1 MSNTETTFATII
13 IGIKHNIAS
22 AVRTII
28 STTGTVNT
36 LMCRFEF
43 RTTDWVNRIKKVVF
57 QNLRDHLEDSEK
69 NKYVFP
75 LDENNECFI
84 PAEILSNEG
93 VFLIGVFG
101 TNTDGSRLVT
111 NMIPFKC
118 EQGCYGAGVAPAPI
132 TPSEYDELIQLIN
145 KKQNKLIAGNGIT
158 IDENNII
165 SSSYDDAEIK
175 HLIAENK
182 NAITT
187 LSESVNNKIDQAI
200 SDIVDGAPEDLNTLK
215 EIADWINSDVDGAAK
230 MANDIADLS
239 ERIGTIDSDIIE
251 NLSKEISSNKSAI
264 QILNGDGDGSV
275 SKAVADA
282 KSELQANID
291 GKVDKV
297 AGKGLS
303 TNDYTTKEK
312 TKLAGI
318 ADGAQVNVIEAIT
331 LNGASSALAVNNKT
345 VNICI
350 PTGALASKSKVAESD
365 LTTDLATKINGKLDT
380 SAVTGDLLTHNAAE
394 FATADHNHD
403 AVYSKLDHN
412 HKIEDLEQ
420 ADYIVFDCGTVSSV
434 I

>member
-13 IGIKHNIAS
+13 IGIKHNVAS
-22 AVRTII
+22 AVRTIT

-93 VFLIGVFG
+93 EFLIGVFG

-145 KKQNKLIAGNGIT
+145 QKQNKLIAGNGIT

-187 LSESVNNKIDQAI
+187 LSESVNNKIDQVI
-200 SDIVDGAPEDLNTLK
+200 SDIVDGAPEDLNTFK

-230 MANDIADLS
+230 MANDIADLR

-251 NLSKEISSNKSAI
+251 NLSKEIDSNKTAI
-264 QILNGDGDGSV
+264 QVLNGDGDGSV
-275 SKAVADA
+275 AKAISDTKNDLESKI
-282 KSELQANID
+282 KN
-291 GKVDKV
+291 KVDKV
-297 AGKGLS
+297 NGKGLS
-303 TNDYTTKEK
+303 TNDYTTEEK
-312 TKLAGI
+312 NKLENI
-318 ADGAQVNVIEAIT
+318 AENAQVNTIESVSV
-331 LNGASSALAVNNKT
+331 NGVALSVNNKS
-345 VNICI
+345 VNISV
-350 PTGALASKSKVAESD
+350 PTGALSSKDKVTEED
-365 LTTDLATKINGKLDT
+365 LTSDILAKINGKLDA
-380 SAVTGDLLTHNAAE
+380 SDVTGDMLTHNASE
-394 FATADHNHD
+394 FAAADHNHNS
-403 AVYSKLDHN
+403 VYARIDHSHN
-412 HKIEDLEQ
+412 IEALEQ
-420 ADYIVFDCGTVSSV
+420 TDYIILNCGTASTVL
-434 I
+434 

>member
-13 IGIKHNIAS
+13 IGIKHNVAS
-22 AVRTII
+22 AVRTIV

-93 VFLIGVFG
+93 EFLIGVFG

-187 LSESVNNKIDQAI
+187 LSESVNNKIDQVI
-200 SDIVDGAPEDLNTLK
+200 SDIVDGAPEDLNTFK
-215 EIADWINSDVDGAAK
+215 QIADWINSDVDGAAK
-230 MANDIADLS
+230 MANDIADLR

-251 NLSKEISSNKSAI
+251 NLSKEIDSNKTAI
-264 QILNGDGDGSV
+264 QVLNGDGDGSV
-275 SKAVADA
+275 AKAISDTKNDLESKI
-282 KSELQANID
+282 KN
-291 GKVDKV
+291 KVDKV
-297 AGKGLS
+297 NGKGLS
-303 TNDYTTKEK
+303 TNDYTTEEK
-312 TKLAGI
+312 NKLENI
-318 ADGAQVNVIEAIT
+318 AENAQVNTIESVSV
-331 LNGASSALAVNNKT
+331 NGVALSVNNKS
-345 VNICI
+345 VNISV
-350 PTGALASKSKVAESD
+350 PTGALSSKDKVTEEDLMSD
-365 LTTDLATKINGKLDT
+365 VLAKINGKLDA
-380 SAVTGDLLTHNAAE
+380 SDVTGDMLTHNASE
-394 FATADHNHD
+394 FAAADHNHNS
-403 AVYSKLDHN
+403 VYARIDHSHN
-412 HKIEDLEQ
+412 IEALEQ
-420 ADYIVFDCGTVSSV
+420 TDYIILNGGTASTVL
-434 I
+434 

>member
-13 IGIKHNIAS
+13 IGIKHNVAS

-84 PAEILSNEG
+84 PAEILSNKGE
-93 VFLIGVFG
+93 FLIGVFG

-118 EQGCYGAGVAPAPI
+118 EQGCYGAGAAPTPI
-132 TPSEYDELIQLIN
+132 TPSEYDELMQLIN
-145 KKQNKLIAGNGIT
+145 KKQNQLIAGNGIT

-275 SKAVADA
+275 SKAVAGA

-420 ADYIVFDCGTVSSV
+420 ADYIVFDCGTASSV

>member
-13 IGIKHNIAS
+13 IGIKHNVAS

-57 QNLRDHLEDSEK
+57 QNLRDHLEDIEK
-69 NKYVFP
+69 NKYVFL

-93 VFLIGVFG
+93 EFLIGVFG

-145 KKQNKLIAGNGIT
+145 QKQNKLIAGNGIT

-187 LSESVNNKIDQAI
+187 LSESVNNKIDQVI
-200 SDIVDGAPEDLNTLK
+200 SDIVDGAPEDLNTFK

-230 MANDIADLS
+230 MANDIADLR

-251 NLSKEISSNKSAI
+251 NLSKEIDSNKTAI
-264 QILNGDGDGSV
+264 QVLNGDGDGSV
-275 SKAVADA
+275 AKAISDTKNDLESKI
-282 KSELQANID
+282 KN
-291 GKVDKV
+291 KVDKV
-297 AGKGLS
+297 NGKGLS
-303 TNDYTTKEK
+303 TNDYTTEEK
-312 TKLAGI
+312 NKLENI
-318 ADGAQVNVIEAIT
+318 AENAQVNTIESVSV
-331 LNGASSALAVNNKT
+331 NGVALSVNNKS
-345 VNICI
+345 VNISV
-350 PTGALASKSKVAESD
+350 PTGALSSKDKVTEEDLMSD
-365 LTTDLATKINGKLDT
+365 VLAKINGKLDA
-380 SAVTGDLLTHNAAE
+380 SDVTGDMLTHNASE
-394 FATADHNHD
+394 FAAADHNHNS
-403 AVYSKLDHN
+403 VYARIDHSHN
-412 HKIEDLEQ
+412 IEALEQ
-420 ADYIVFDCGTVSSV
+420 TDYIILNGGTASTVL
-434 I
+434 

>member
-13 IGIKHNIAS
+13 IGIKHNVAS
-22 AVRTII
+22 AVRTIT

-93 VFLIGVFG
+93 EFLIGVFG

-145 KKQNKLIAGNGIT
+145 QKQNKLIAGNGIT

-200 SDIVDGAPEDLNTLK
+200 SDIVDGAPEDLNTFK

-230 MANDIADLS
+230 MANDIADLR

-251 NLSKEISSNKSAI
+251 NLSKEIDSNKTAI
-264 QILNGDGDGSV
+264 QVLNGDGDGSV
-275 SKAVADA
+275 AKAISDTKNDLESKI
-282 KSELQANID
+282 KN
-291 GKVDKV
+291 KVDKV
-297 AGKGLS
+297 NGKGLS
-303 TNDYTTKEK
+303 TNDYTTEEK
-312 TKLAGI
+312 NKLENI
-318 ADGAQVNVIEAIT
+318 AENAQVNTIESVSV
-331 LNGASSALAVNNKT
+331 NGVALSVNNKS
-345 VNICI
+345 VNISV
-350 PTGALASKSKVAESD
+350 PTGALSSKDKVTEED
-365 LTTDLATKINGKLDT
+365 LTSDILAKINGKLDA
-380 SAVTGDLLTHNAAE
+380 SDVTGDMLTHNASE
-394 FATADHNHD
+394 FAAADHNHNS
-403 AVYSKLDHN
+403 VYARIDHSHN
-412 HKIEDLEQ
+412 IEALEQ
-420 ADYIVFDCGTVSSV
+420 TDYIILNGGTASTVL
-434 I
+434 

>member
-13 IGIKHNIAS
+13 IGIKHNVAS
-22 AVRTII
+22 AVRTIT

-93 VFLIGVFG
+93 EFLIGVFG

-145 KKQNKLIAGNGIT
+145 QKQNKLIAGNGIT

-175 HLIAENK
+175 HLITENK

-187 LSESVNNKIDQAI
+187 LSESVNNK
-200 SDIVDGAPEDLNTLK
+200 
-215 EIADWINSDVDGAAK
+215 
-230 MANDIADLS
+230 
-239 ERIGTIDSDIIE
+239 
-251 NLSKEISSNKSAI
+251 
-264 QILNGDGDGSV
+264 
-275 SKAVADA
+275 
-282 KSELQANID
+282 
-291 GKVDKV
+291 VDKV
-297 AGKGLS
+297 NGKGLS
-303 TNDYTTKEK
+303 TNDYTTEEK
-312 TKLAGI
+312 NKLENI
-318 ADGAQVNVIEAIT
+318 AENAQVNTIESVSV
-331 LNGASSALAVNNKT
+331 NGVALSVNNKS
-345 VNICI
+345 VNISV
-350 PTGALASKSKVAESD
+350 PTGALSSKDKVTEED
-365 LTTDLATKINGKLDT
+365 LTSDILAKINGKLDA
-380 SAVTGDLLTHNAAE
+380 SDVTGDMLTHNASE
-394 FATADHNHD
+394 FAAADHNHNS
-403 AVYSKLDHN
+403 VYARIDHSHN
-412 HKIEDLEQ
+412 IEALEQ
-420 ADYIVFDCGTVSSV
+420 TDYIILNGGTASTVL
-434 I
+434 

>member
-13 IGIKHNIAS
+13 IGIKHNVAS

-84 PAEILSNEG
+84 PAEILSNKGE
-93 VFLIGVFG
+93 FLIGVFG

-118 EQGCYGAGVAPAPI
+118 EQGCYGTGVAPTPI
-132 TPSEYDELIQLIN
+132 TPSEYDELMQLIN
-145 KKQNKLIAGNGIT
+145 KKQNQLIAGNGIT

-187 LSESVNNKIDQAI
+187 LSESINNKIDQAI
-200 SDIVDGAPEDLNTLK
+200 SDIVDGAPEDLNTFK
-215 EIADWINSDVDGAAK
+215 EIADWINNDVDGAAK
-230 MANDIADLS
+230 MENDIADLR
-239 ERIGTIDSDIIE
+239 ERIGTIDSNIIE
-251 NLSKEISSNKSAI
+251 NLSKEIESNKTAI
-264 QILNGDGDGSV
+264 QVLNGDGDGSV
-275 SKAVADA
+275 AKAISDTKNDLESKI
-282 KSELQANID
+282 KN
-291 GKVDKV
+291 KVDKV
-297 AGKGLS
+297 NGKGLS
-303 TNDYTTKEK
+303 TNDYTTEEK
-312 TKLAGI
+312 NKLENI
-318 ADGAQVNVIEAIT
+318 AENAQVNTIESVSV
-331 LNGASSALAVNNKT
+331 NGVALSVNNKS
-345 VNICI
+345 VNISV
-350 PTGALASKSKVAESD
+350 PTGALSSKDKVTEED
-365 LTTDLATKINGKLDT
+365 LTSDVLAKINGKLDV
-380 SAVTGDLLTHNAAE
+380 SDVTGDMLTHNASE
-394 FATADHNHD
+394 FAAADHNHNS
-403 AVYSKLDHN
+403 VYARIDHSHN
-412 HKIEDLEQ
+412 IEALKQ
-420 ADYIVFDCGTVSSV
+420 TGYIILNGGTASTVL
-434 I
+434 

>member
-13 IGIKHNIAS
+13 IGIKHNVAS

-84 PAEILSNEG
+84 PAEILSNKGE
-93 VFLIGVFG
+93 FLIGVFG

-145 KKQNKLIAGNGIT
+145 QKQNKLIAGNGIT

-230 MANDIADLS
+230 MANDIADLR
-239 ERIGTIDSDIIE
+239 EKIGTIDSDIIE
-251 NLSKEISSNKSAI
+251 NLSKEIDSNKTAI
-264 QILNGDGDGSV
+264 QVLNGDGDGSV
-275 SKAVADA
+275 AKAISDTKNDLESKI
-282 KSELQANID
+282 KN
-291 GKVDKV
+291 KVDKV
-297 AGKGLS
+297 NGKGLS
-303 TNDYTTKEK
+303 TNDYTTEEK
-312 TKLAGI
+312 NKLENI
-318 ADGAQVNVIEAIT
+318 AENAQVNTIESVSV
-331 LNGASSALAVNNKT
+331 NGVALSVNNKS
-345 VNICI
+345 VNISV
-350 PTGALASKSKVAESD
+350 PTGALSSKDKVTEED
-365 LTTDLATKINGKLDT
+365 LTSDVLAKINGKLDA
-380 SAVTGDLLTHNAAE
+380 SDVTGDMLTHNASE
-394 FATADHNHD
+394 FAAADHNHNS
-403 AVYSKLDHN
+403 VYARIDHSHN
-412 HKIEDLEQ
+412 IEALKQ
-420 ADYIVFDCGTVSSV
+420 TDYIILNGGTASTVL
-434 I
+434 

>member
-13 IGIKHNIAS
+13 IGIKHNVAS
-22 AVRTII
+22 AVRTIT

-84 PAEILSNEG
+84 PAEILFNEG
-93 VFLIGVFG
+93 EFLIGVFG

-145 KKQNKLIAGNGIT
+145 QKQNKLIAGNGIT

-187 LSESVNNKIDQAI
+187 LSESVNNKIDQVI
-200 SDIVDGAPEDLNTLK
+200 SDIVDGAPEDLNTFK

-230 MANDIADLS
+230 MANDIADLR

-251 NLSKEISSNKSAI
+251 NLSKEIDSNKTAI
-264 QILNGDGDGSV
+264 QVLNGDGDGSV
-275 SKAVADA
+275 AKAISDTKNDLESKI
-282 KSELQANID
+282 KN
-291 GKVDKV
+291 KVDKV
-297 AGKGLS
+297 NGKGLS
-303 TNDYTTKEK
+303 TNDYTTEEK
-312 TKLAGI
+312 NKLENI
-318 ADGAQVNVIEAIT
+318 AENAQVNTIESVSV
-331 LNGASSALAVNNKT
+331 NGVALSVNNKS
-345 VNICI
+345 VNISV
-350 PTGALASKSKVAESD
+350 PTGALSSKDKVTEED
-365 LTTDLATKINGKLDT
+365 LTSDILAKINGKLDA
-380 SAVTGDLLTHNAAE
+380 SDVTGDMLTHNASE
-394 FATADHNHD
+394 FAAADHNHNS
-403 AVYSKLDHN
+403 VYARIDHSHN
-412 HKIEDLEQ
+412 IEALEQ
-420 ADYIVFDCGTVSSV
+420 TDYIILNGGTASTVL
-434 I
+434 

>member
-13 IGIKHNIAS
+13 IGIKHNVAS
-22 AVRTII
+22 AVRTIT

-93 VFLIGVFG
+93 EFLIGVFG

-145 KKQNKLIAGNGIT
+145 QKQNKLIAGNGIT

-187 LSESVNNKIDQAI
+187 LSESVNNKIDQVI
-200 SDIVDGAPEDLNTLK
+200 SDIVDGAPEDLNTFK

-230 MANDIADLS
+230 MANDIADLR

-251 NLSKEISSNKSAI
+251 NLSKEIDSNKTAI
-264 QILNGDGDGSV
+264 QVLNGDGDGSV
-275 SKAVADA
+275 AKAISDTKNDLESKI
-282 KSELQANID
+282 KN
-291 GKVDKV
+291 KVDKV
-297 AGKGLS
+297 NGKGLS
-303 TNDYTTKEK
+303 TNDYTTEEK
-312 TKLAGI
+312 NKLENI
-318 ADGAQVNVIEAIT
+318 AENAQVNTIESVSV
-331 LNGASSALAVNNKT
+331 NGVALSVNNKS
-345 VNICI
+345 VNISV
-350 PTGALASKSKVAESD
+350 PTGALSSKDKVTEED
-365 LTTDLATKINGKLDT
+365 LTSDILAKINGKLDA
-380 SAVTGDLLTHNAAE
+380 SDVTGDMLTHNASE
-394 FATADHNHD
+394 FAAADHNHNS
-403 AVYSKLDHN
+403 VYARIDHSHN
-412 HKIEDLEQ
+412 IEALEQ
-420 ADYIVFDCGTVSSV
+420 TDYIILNGGTASTVL
-434 I
+434 

>member
-13 IGIKHNIAS
+13 IGIKHNVAS
-22 AVRTII
+22 AVRTIT

-93 VFLIGVFG
+93 EFLIGVFG

-145 KKQNKLIAGNGIT
+145 QKQNKLIAGNGIT

-230 MANDIADLS
+230 MANDIADLR

-251 NLSKEISSNKSAI
+251 NLSKEIDSNKTAI
-264 QILNGDGDGSV
+264 QVLNGDGDGSV
-275 SKAVADA
+275 AKAISDTKNDLESKI
-282 KSELQANID
+282 KN
-291 GKVDKV
+291 KVDKV
-297 AGKGLS
+297 NGKGLS
-303 TNDYTTKEK
+303 TNDYTTEEK
-312 TKLAGI
+312 NKLENI
-318 ADGAQVNVIEAIT
+318 AENAQVNTIESVSV
-331 LNGASSALAVNNKT
+331 NGVALSVNNKS
-345 VNICI
+345 VNISV
-350 PTGALASKSKVAESD
+350 PTGALSSKDKVTEED
-365 LTTDLATKINGKLDT
+365 LTSDILAKINGKLDA
-380 SAVTGDLLTHNAAE
+380 SDVTGDMLTHNASE
-394 FATADHNHD
+394 FAAADHNHNS
-403 AVYSKLDHN
+403 VYARIDHSHN
-412 HKIEDLEQ
+412 IEALEQ
-420 ADYIVFDCGTVSSV
+420 TDYIILNGGTASTVL
-434 I
+434 

>member
-13 IGIKHNIAS
+13 IGIKHNVAS
-22 AVRTII
+22 AVRTIT

-93 VFLIGVFG
+93 EFLIGVFG

-145 KKQNKLIAGNGIT
+145 QKQNKLIAGNGIT

-200 SDIVDGAPEDLNTLK
+200 SDIVDGAPEDLNTFK

-230 MANDIADLS
+230 MENDIADLR
-239 ERIGTIDSDIIE
+239 ERIGTIDSNIIE
-251 NLSKEISSNKSAI
+251 NLSKEIESNKTAI
-264 QILNGDGDGSV
+264 QVLNGDGDGSV
-275 SKAVADA
+275 AKAISDTKNDLESKI
-282 KSELQANID
+282 KN
-291 GKVDKV
+291 KVDKV
-297 AGKGLS
+297 NGKGLS
-303 TNDYTTKEK
+303 TNDYTTEEK
-312 TKLAGI
+312 NKLENI
-318 ADGAQVNVIEAIT
+318 AENAQVNTIESVSV
-331 LNGASSALAVNNKT
+331 NGVALSVNNKS
-345 VNICI
+345 VNISV
-350 PTGALASKSKVAESD
+350 PTGALSSKDKVTEED
-365 LTTDLATKINGKLDT
+365 LTSDVLAKINGKLDA
-380 SAVTGDLLTHNAAE
+380 SDVTGDMLTHNASE
-394 FATADHNHD
+394 FAAADHNHNS
-403 AVYSKLDHN
+403 VYARIDHSHN
-412 HKIEDLEQ
+412 IEALKQ
-420 ADYIVFDCGTVSSV
+420 TDYIILNGGTASTVL
-434 I
+434 

>member
-13 IGIKHNIAS
+13 IGIKHNVAS

-84 PAEILSNEG
+84 PAEILSNKGE
-93 VFLIGVFG
+93 FLIGVFG
-101 TNTDGSRLVT
+101 TNADGSRLVT

-118 EQGCYGAGVAPAPI
+118 EQGCYGAGVAPTPI

-182 NAITT
+182 TAITT

-230 MANDIADLS
+230 MANDIADLR

-251 NLSKEISSNKSAI
+251 NLSKEIDSNKTAI
-264 QILNGDGDGSV
+264 QVLNGDGDGSV
-275 SKAVADA
+275 AKAISDTKNDLESKI
-282 KSELQANID
+282 KN
-291 GKVDKV
+291 KVDKV
-297 AGKGLS
+297 DGKGLS
-303 TNDYTTKEK
+303 TNDYTTEEK
-312 TKLAGI
+312 SKLENI
-318 ADGAQVNVIEAIT
+318 AENAQVNIIESVSV
-331 LNGASSALAVNNKT
+331 NGVALSVNNKS
-345 VNICI
+345 VNISV
-350 PTGALASKSKVAESD
+350 PTGALSSKDKVTEED
-365 LTTDLATKINGKLDT
+365 LTSDVLAKINGKLDA
-380 SAVTGDLLTHNAAE
+380 SDVTGDMLTHNASE
-394 FATADHNHD
+394 FAAADHNHNS
-403 AVYSKLDHN
+403 VYARIDHSHN
-412 HKIEDLEQ
+412 IEALEQ
-420 ADYIVFDCGTVSSV
+420 TDYIILNCGTASTVL
-434 I
+434 

>member
-13 IGIKHNIAS
+13 IGIKHNVAS

-84 PAEILSNEG
+84 PAEILSNKGE
-93 VFLIGVFG
+93 FLIGVFG

-132 TPSEYDELIQLIN
+132 TPSEYDELMQLIN

-200 SDIVDGAPEDLNTLK
+200 SDIVDGAPEDLNTFK

-230 MANDIADLS
+230 MENDIADLR
-239 ERIGTIDSDIIE
+239 ERIGTIDSNIIE
-251 NLSKEISSNKSAI
+251 NLSKEIESNKTAI
-264 QILNGDGDGSV
+264 QVLNGDGDGSV
-275 SKAVADA
+275 AKAISDTKNDLESKI
-282 KSELQANID
+282 KN
-291 GKVDKV
+291 KVDKV
-297 AGKGLS
+297 NGKGLS
-303 TNDYTTKEK
+303 TNDYTTEEK
-312 TKLAGI
+312 NKLENI
-318 ADGAQVNVIEAIT
+318 AENAQVNTIESVSV
-331 LNGASSALAVNNKT
+331 NGVALSVNNKS
-345 VNICI
+345 VNISV
-350 PTGALASKSKVAESD
+350 PTGALSSKDKVAEDD
-365 LTTDLATKINGKLDT
+365 LTSDVLAKINGKLDA
-380 SAVTGDLLTHNAAE
+380 SDVTGDMLTHNASE
-394 FATADHNHD
+394 FAAADHNHNS
-403 AVYSKLDHN
+403 VYARIDHSHN
-412 HKIEDLEQ
+412 IEALEQ
-420 ADYIVFDCGTVSSV
+420 TDYIILNCGTASTVL
-434 I
+434 

>member
-13 IGIKHNIAS
+13 IGIKHNVAS
-22 AVRTII
+22 AVRTIT

-93 VFLIGVFG
+93 EFLIGVFG

-145 KKQNKLIAGNGIT
+145 QKQNKLIAGNGIT

-187 LSESVNNKIDQAI
+187 LSESVNNKIDQVI
-200 SDIVDGAPEDLNTLK
+200 SDIVDGAPEDLNTFK

-230 MANDIADLS
+230 MANDIADLR

-251 NLSKEISSNKSAI
+251 NLSKEIDSNKTAI
-264 QILNGDGDGSV
+264 QVLNGDGDGSV
-275 SKAVADA
+275 AKAISDTKNDLESKI
-282 KSELQANID
+282 KN
-291 GKVDKV
+291 KVDKV
-297 AGKGLS
+297 NGKGLS
-303 TNDYTTKEK
+303 TNDYTTEEK
-312 TKLAGI
+312 NKLENI
-318 ADGAQVNVIEAIT
+318 AENAQVNTIESVSV
-331 LNGASSALAVNNKT
+331 NGVALSVNNKS
-345 VNICI
+345 VNISV
-350 PTGALASKSKVAESD
+350 PTGALSSKDKVTEED
-365 LTTDLATKINGKLDT
+365 LTSAVLAKINGKLDA
-380 SAVTGDLLTHNAAE
+380 SDVTGDMLTHNASE
-394 FATADHNHD
+394 FAAADHNHNS
-403 AVYSKLDHN
+403 VYARIDHSHN
-412 HKIEDLEQ
+412 IEALEQ
-420 ADYIVFDCGTVSSV
+420 TDYIILNGGTASTVL
-434 I
+434 

>member
-13 IGIKHNIAS
+13 IGIKHNVAS
-22 AVRTII
+22 AVRTIT

-84 PAEILSNEG
+84 PAEILSNKGE
-93 VFLIGVFG
+93 FLIGVFG

-145 KKQNKLIAGNGIT
+145 QKQNKLIAGNGIT

-187 LSESVNNKIDQAI
+187 LSESVNNKIDQVI
-200 SDIVDGAPEDLNTLK
+200 SDIVDGAPEDLNTFK

-230 MANDIADLS
+230 MANDIADLR

-251 NLSKEISSNKSAI
+251 NLSKEIDSNKTAI
-264 QILNGDGDGSV
+264 QVLNGDGDGSV
-275 SKAVADA
+275 AKAISDTKNDLESKI
-282 KSELQANID
+282 KN
-291 GKVDKV
+291 KVDKV
-297 AGKGLS
+297 NGKGLS
-303 TNDYTTKEK
+303 TNDYTTEEK
-312 TKLAGI
+312 NKLENI
-318 ADGAQVNVIEAIT
+318 AENAQVNTIESVSV
-331 LNGASSALAVNNKT
+331 NGVALSVNNKS
-345 VNICI
+345 VNISV
-350 PTGALASKSKVAESD
+350 PTGALSSKDKVTEED
-365 LTTDLATKINGKLDT
+365 LTSDILAKINGKLDA
-380 SAVTGDLLTHNAAE
+380 SDVTGDMLTHNASE
-394 FATADHNHD
+394 FAAADHNHNS
-403 AVYSKLDHN
+403 VYARIDHSHN
-412 HKIEDLEQ
+412 IEALEQ
-420 ADYIVFDCGTVSSV
+420 TDYIILNCGTASTVL
-434 I
+434 

>member
-13 IGIKHNIAS
+13 IGIKHNVAS
-22 AVRTII
+22 AVRTIT

-84 PAEILSNEG
+84 PAEILFNEG
-93 VFLIGVFG
+93 EFLIGVFG

-145 KKQNKLIAGNGIT
+145 QKQNKLIAGNGIT

-187 LSESVNNKIDQAI
+187 LSESVNNKIDQVI
-200 SDIVDGAPEDLNTLK
+200 SDIVDGAPEDLNTFK

-230 MANDIADLS
+230 MANDIADLR

-251 NLSKEISSNKSAI
+251 NLSKEIDSHKTAI
-264 QILNGDGDGSV
+264 QVLNGDGDGSV
-275 SKAVADA
+275 AKAISDTKNDLESKI
-282 KSELQANID
+282 KN
-291 GKVDKV
+291 KVDKV
-297 AGKGLS
+297 NGKGLS
-303 TNDYTTKEK
+303 TNDYTTEEK
-312 TKLAGI
+312 NKLENI
-318 ADGAQVNVIEAIT
+318 AENAQVNTIESVSV
-331 LNGASSALAVNNKT
+331 NGVALSVNNKS
-345 VNICI
+345 VNISV
-350 PTGALASKSKVAESD
+350 PTGALSSKDKVTEED
-365 LTTDLATKINGKLDT
+365 LTSDILAKINGKLDA
-380 SAVTGDLLTHNAAE
+380 SDVTGDMLTHNASE
-394 FATADHNHD
+394 FAAADHNHNS
-403 AVYSKLDHN
+403 VYARIDHSHN
-412 HKIEDLEQ
+412 IEALEQ
-420 ADYIVFDCGTVSSV
+420 TDYIILNGGTASTVL
-434 I
+434 

>member
-13 IGIKHNIAS
+13 IGIKHNVAS
-22 AVRTII
+22 AVRTIT

-57 QNLRDHLEDSEK
+57 QNLSDHLEDSEK

-93 VFLIGVFG
+93 EFLIGVFG

-118 EQGCYGAGVAPAPI
+118 EQGCYGAGAVPAPI

-145 KKQNKLIAGNGIT
+145 QKQNKLIAGNGIT

-230 MANDIADLS
+230 MANDIADLRES
-239 ERIGTIDSDIIE
+239 IGTIDSDIIE
-251 NLSKEISSNKSAI
+251 NLSKEIDSNKTAI
-264 QILNGDGDGSV
+264 QVLNGDGDGSV
-275 SKAVADA
+275 AKAISDTKNDLESKI
-282 KSELQANID
+282 KN
-291 GKVDKV
+291 KVDKV
-297 AGKGLS
+297 NGKGLS
-303 TNDYTTKEK
+303 TNDYTTEEK
-312 TKLAGI
+312 NKLENI
-318 ADGAQVNVIEAIT
+318 AENAQVNTIESVSV
-331 LNGASSALAVNNKT
+331 NGVALSVNNKS
-345 VNICI
+345 VNISV
-350 PTGALASKSKVAESD
+350 PTGALSSKDKVTEED
-365 LTTDLATKINGKLDT
+365 LTSDVLAKINGKLDA
-380 SAVTGDLLTHNAAE
+380 SDVTGDMLTHNASE
-394 FATADHNHD
+394 FAAADHNHNS
-403 AVYSKLDHN
+403 VYARIDHSHN
-412 HKIEDLEQ
+412 IETLEQ
-420 ADYIVFDCGTVSSV
+420 TDYIILNGGTASTVL
-434 I
+434 

>member
-13 IGIKHNIAS
+13 IGIKHNVAS

-84 PAEILSNEG
+84 PAEILSNKGE
-93 VFLIGVFG
+93 FLIGVFG

-145 KKQNKLIAGNGIT
+145 QKQNKLIAGNGIT

-230 MANDIADLS
+230 MANDIADLRES
-239 ERIGTIDSDIIE
+239 IGTIDSDIIE
-251 NLSKEISSNKSAI
+251 NLSKEIDSNKTAI
-264 QILNGDGDGSV
+264 QVLNGDGDGSV
-275 SKAVADA
+275 AKAISDTKNDLESKI
-282 KSELQANID
+282 KN
-291 GKVDKV
+291 KVDKV
-297 AGKGLS
+297 NGKGLS
-303 TNDYTTKEK
+303 TNDYTTEEK
-312 TKLAGI
+312 NKLENI
-318 ADGAQVNVIEAIT
+318 AENAQVNTIESVSV
-331 LNGASSALAVNNKT
+331 NGVALSVNNKS
-345 VNICI
+345 VNISV
-350 PTGALASKSKVAESD
+350 PTGALSSKDKVTEED
-365 LTTDLATKINGKLDT
+365 LTSDVLAKINGKLDA
-380 SAVTGDLLTHNAAE
+380 SDVTGDMLTHNASE
-394 FATADHNHD
+394 FAAADHNHNS
-403 AVYSKLDHN
+403 VYARIDHSHN
-412 HKIEDLEQ
+412 IEALEQ
-420 ADYIVFDCGTVSSV
+420 TDYIILNGGTASTVL
-434 I
+434 

>member
-13 IGIKHNIAS
+13 IGIKHNVAS
-22 AVRTII
+22 AVRTIV

-84 PAEILSNEG
+84 PAEILSNKGE
-93 VFLIGVFG
+93 FLIGVFG

-230 MANDIADLS
+230 MANDIADLR
-239 ERIGTIDSDIIE
+239 EKIGTIDSDIIE
-251 NLSKEISSNKSAI
+251 NLSKEIDSNKTAI
-264 QILNGDGDGSV
+264 QVLNGDGDGSV
-275 SKAVADA
+275 AKAISDTKNDLESKI
-282 KSELQANID
+282 KN
-291 GKVDKV
+291 KVDKV
-297 AGKGLS
+297 NGKGLS
-303 TNDYTTKEK
+303 TNDYTTEEK
-312 TKLAGI
+312 NKLENI
-318 ADGAQVNVIEAIT
+318 AENAQVNTIESVSV
-331 LNGASSALAVNNKT
+331 NGVALSVNNKS
-345 VNICI
+345 VNISV
-350 PTGALASKSKVAESD
+350 PTGALSSKDKVTEED
-365 LTTDLATKINGKLDT
+365 LTSDVLAKINGKLDA
-380 SAVTGDLLTHNAAE
+380 SDVTGDMLTHNASE
-394 FATADHNHD
+394 FAAADHNHNS
-403 AVYSKLDHN
+403 VYARIDHSHN
-412 HKIEDLEQ
+412 IEALKQ
-420 ADYIVFDCGTVSSV
+420 TDYIILNGGTASTVL
-434 I
+434 